1 MWYRIS
7 SRGLIR
13 YEEAANEIAKILYPA
28 LKALYPKYKDQIKAL
43 RREYELLE
51 SKSSSYSKD
60 QVNKLVSEYTAK
72 VKPIQNALENDMTQ
86 AFNSARFILSKTDL
100 DYDFDFYLI
109 LSFNSDWKGG
119 YYNKKFYLS
128 YLDIES
134 EQDLAETIEHE
145 LVHNKQFK
153 NYNKGFSQK
162 KLQKIKNT
170 NYFDLKYE
178 LAALATNV
186 LRQLPNLSDYIKDK
200 FKVFQSTNPWANYEN
215 FVVEEI
221 QSLLNNSANFQKFL
235 EQSEWYLVLMY
246 GDEDRSPIQKQY
258 NKNKLIKILHEAIS
272 TQAKE
277 LL

>member
-1 MWYRIS
+1 MWYRFS

-13 YEEAANEIAKILYPA
+13 YEEVANEIAKILYPA
-28 LKALYPKYKDQIKAL
+28 FKGLYPKYKDQIKEL
-43 RREYELLE
+43 KKEYQLLE
-51 SKSSSYSKD
+51 AKQSSYSPEHLS
-60 QVNKLVSEYTAK
+60 KLISEYSAK
-72 VKPIQNALENDMTQ
+72 VKPVQNSLENDMTQ

-100 DYDFDFYLI
+100 DYDFDFYII

-134 EQDLAETIEHE
+134 EEDLAETIEHE

-153 NYNKGFSQK
+153 NYGQGFSQK
-162 KLQKIKNT
+162 KLQRIKNT

-178 LAALATNV
+178 IAALATNV
-186 LRQLPNLSDYIKDK
+186 LRQLPNLSDYINDRFQV
-200 FKVFQSTNPWANYEN
+200 FKATNPWANYEN

-221 QSLLNNSANFQKFL
+221 QSLLNNSQNFQKFL
-235 EQSEWYLVLMY
+235 EQSEWFVVLMY

-272 TQAKE
+272 RQAKE
-277 LL
+277 MI

>member
-1 MWYRIS
+1 MWYRFS

-13 YEEAANEIAKILYPA
+13 YEEVANEIAKILYPA
-28 LKALYPKYKDQIKAL
+28 LKALYPKYKDQIKEL
-43 RREYELLE
+43 KKEYQLLE
-51 SKSSSYSKD
+51 AKQSSYSPE
-60 QVNKLVSEYTAK
+60 QLSKLISEYSAK
-72 VKPIQNALENDMTQ
+72 VKPVQNALENDMTQ

-100 DYDFDFYLI
+100 DYDFDFYII

-134 EQDLAETIEHE
+134 EEDLAETIEHE

-153 NYNKGFSQK
+153 NYGQGFSQK
-162 KLQKIKNT
+162 KLQRIKNT

-178 LAALATNV
+178 IAALATNV
-186 LRQLPNLSDYIKDK
+186 LRQLPNLSDYINDRFQV
-200 FKVFQSTNPWANYEN
+200 FKATNPWANYEN
-215 FVVEEI
+215 FVVQEI
-221 QSLLNNSANFQKFL
+221 QSLLNNSQNFQKFL
-235 EQSEWYLVLMY
+235 EQSEWFVVLMY

-272 TQAKE
+272 RQAKE
-277 LL
+277 MI

>member
-1 MWYRIS
+1 MWYRFS

-13 YEEAANEIAKILYPA
+13 YEEVANEIAKILYPA
-28 LKALYPKYKDQIKAL
+28 FKGLYPKYKDQIKEL
-43 RREYELLE
+43 KKEYQLLE
-51 SKSSSYSKD
+51 AKQSSYSPE
-60 QVNKLVSEYTAK
+60 QLSKLISEYSAK
-72 VKPIQNALENDMTQ
+72 VKPVQNSLENDMTQ

-100 DYDFDFYLI
+100 DYDFDFYII

-134 EQDLAETIEHE
+134 EEDLAETIEHE

-153 NYNKGFSQK
+153 NYGQGFSQK
-162 KLQKIKNT
+162 KLQRIKNT

-178 LAALATNV
+178 IAALATNV
-186 LRQLPNLSDYIKDK
+186 LRQLPNLSDYINDRFQV
-200 FKVFQSTNPWANYEN
+200 FKATNPWANYEN

-221 QSLLNNSANFQKFL
+221 QSLLNNSQNFQKFL
-235 EQSEWYLVLMY
+235 EQSEWFVVLMY

-272 TQAKE
+272 RQAKE
-277 LL
+277 MI

>member
-1 MWYRIS
+1 MWYRFS

-13 YEEAANEIAKILYPA
+13 YEEVANEIAKILYPA
-28 LKALYPKYKDQIKAL
+28 LKALYPKYKDQIKEL
-43 RREYELLE
+43 KKEYQLLE
-51 SKSSSYSKD
+51 AKQSSYSPE
-60 QVNKLVSEYTAK
+60 QLSKLISEYSAK
-72 VKPIQNALENDMTQ
+72 VKPVQNSLENDMTQ

-100 DYDFDFYLI
+100 DYDFDFYII

-134 EQDLAETIEHE
+134 EEDLAETIEHE

-153 NYNKGFSQK
+153 NYGQGFSQK
-162 KLQKIKNT
+162 KLQRIKNT

-178 LAALATNV
+178 IAALATNV

-200 FKVFQSTNPWANYEN
+200 FQVFKATNPWANYEN
-215 FVVEEI
+215 FVVQEI
-221 QSLLNNSANFQKFL
+221 QSLLNNSQNFQKFL
-235 EQSEWYLVLMY
+235 EQSEWFVVLMY

-272 TQAKE
+272 RQAKE
-277 LL
+277 MI

>member
-1 MWYRIS
+1 MWYRFS

-13 YEEAANEIAKILYPA
+13 YEEVANEIAKILYPA
-28 LKALYPKYKDQIKAL
+28 LKNLYPKYKDQIKEL
-43 RREYELLE
+43 KKEYRLLE
-51 SKSSSYSKD
+51 AKQSSYSPE
-60 QVNKLVSEYTAK
+60 QLSKLISEYSAK
-72 VKPIQNALENDMTQ
+72 VKPVQNALENDMTQ

-100 DYDFDFYLI
+100 DYDFDFYII

-134 EQDLAETIEHE
+134 EEDLAETIEHE

-153 NYNKGFSQK
+153 NYGQGFSQK
-162 KLQKIKNT
+162 KLQRIKNT

-178 LAALATNV
+178 IAALATNV
-186 LRQLPNLSDYIKDK
+186 LRQLPNLSDYINDRFQV
-200 FKVFQSTNPWANYEN
+200 FKATNPWANYEN
-215 FVVEEI
+215 FVVQEI
-221 QSLLNNSANFQKFL
+221 QSLLNNSQNFQKFL
-235 EQSEWYLVLMY
+235 EQSEWFVVLMY

-272 TQAKE
+272 RQAKE
-277 LL
+277 MI